1 MKHPFQISLL
11 ITAILLLSTSAA
23 SLGAQDRDQHHTD
36 RKNNA
41 VERGR
46 YLVQVAGCNDCH
58 TPEYALRRGAVDEV
72 NWLTGS
78 RVGFE
83 GPWGTTFPS
92 NLRLLVNELTS
103 EEWLIHARRPM
114 RPPMPWFSLR
124 DMTDEDL
131 TAVYEFIRTLGP
143 AGVRAPAYEPPK
155 QTAHVDV
162 VRRWRAE

>member
-1 MKHPFQISLL
+1 MKQPFNVSRLF
-11 ITAILLLSTSAA
+11 TAVFLLSMSAA
-23 SLGAQDRDQHHTD
+23 SLRAQNHDEDVD
-36 RKNNA
+36 YKNNE

-46 YLVQVAGCNDCH
+46 YLVQIAGCNDCH
-58 TPEYALRRGAVDEV
+58 TAEYAPQGGAVDEAH
-72 NWLTGS
+72 WLTGS

-83 GPWGTTFPS
+83 GPWGTTYPS
-92 NLRLLVNELTS
+92 NLRLLANELTS
-103 EEWLIHARRPM
+103 EEWLIHARQPM

-131 TAVYEFIRTLGP
+131 TAVYRFIRTLGP
-143 AGVRAPAYEPPK
+143 AGAPAPAYEPPK